1 MAIIKD
7 LLPDPPVHH
16 KVHPDDTVIGAA
28 KIMGKNNVGIVMV
41 VEGDSLV
48 GVFSERDLIRRV
60 ISVGKDPA
68 KTKVSEVMTKRVVIA
83 RETDDA
89 EACLKKMEQE
99 DCRHLPIVVDG
110 KPMAMLSI
118 RDLMRHVLRVRET
131 DLKMLE
137 DYVASP

>member
-1 MAIIKD
+1 MAIIKE

-16 KVHPDDTVIGAA
+16 RVHPDDTVLAAA

-41 VEGDSLV
+41 VENEALV

-60 ISVGKDPA
+60 IAVGEDPA
-68 KTKVSEVMTKRVVIA
+68 TIKISTVMTKRVVIA

-99 DCRHLPIVVDG
+99 DCRHLPIVADG

-118 RDLMRHVLRVRET
+118 RDLMRYVLRARET